1 MKQIRW
7 RDLAIAA
14 AGVLCLGGALA
25 WSLFTLHS
33 GRVVPPRAGALALLA
48 GALLL
53 WLAGQRV
60 PPRSPK
66 TARTRQV
73 AGIACLA
80 VLLPLFWA
88 AALGLVVSR
97 SPGGVVVVLWQ
108 NPMTGTVTAGGT
120 QLEKPRGALHIQWL
134 TQDTGVATCLDE
146 SYYYQGA
153 LLCTAP
159 GEMDG
164 PGLRLPDGTW
174 RENEDMQYPGWCL
187 IVKGDKIRVIPP
199 DGYNY
204 FTTQNP
210 NKGALPT
217 ALLLPDNVIG
227 TQAYWAVALPDGSNP
242 AQEGGQ
248 LILWQLM
255 SALEPVTLTYYSE
268 AAQQADAANH
278 LALYSPKFSGTVDW
292 DATQDGV
299 YFTWDGGASF
309 TGPEIEPED
318 WQDTLYFYDD
328 GLPSAMVRQDEQTAA
343 CLYGAD
349 TVRCAYTQDRGA
361 TWQSTVVFRG
371 ETGDDIWAGFAPDD
385 TGYAA
390 RSTPYTPASGGAW
403 ELSFSFD
410 QGQSWQRCAVQTE
423 HSNQPLLG
431 VCVADAGHAVL
442 SLQSGQDN
450 DWPYL
455 LATADGGASWVEI
468 SLPWTDSGLP
478 YLYSA
483 TGLSLGADRRWR
495 LTLTQGTYGEKSAVF
510 SAPALQGPWQ
520 WEE

>member
-278 LALYSPKFSGTVDW
+278 LALYGPKFSGTVDW

-468 SLPWTDSGLP
+468 SLP
-478 YLYSA
+478 
-483 TGLSLGADRRWR
+483 
-495 LTLTQGTYGEKSAVF
+495 
-510 SAPALQGPWQ
+510 
-520 WEE
+520 